1 MTLVL
6 GIETSCDETAAA
18 VLEDGRRIRSN
29 VVASQVEVHAPYG
42 GIVPELASRRHLEVI
57 HPVLDRALA
66 DAGVGLEDLAAL
78 AVTVGPGLVG
88 SLLVGVSVAKAIAFA
103 RHLPLV
109 GVNHLEGHIAAAF
122 LESPT
127 LTYPFAALVVSGGHT
142 HLCHVPAE
150 CEYRLLGRTR
160 DDAAGEA
167 FDKVAKL
174 LGLGYPGGPAI
185 EREAQGGDP
194 RAIPFPRA
202 VFSDGSL
209 DFSFSGL
216 KTAVVH
222 CLRDL
227 GRAAAPSGAPP
238 LAPQQVRDVCA
249 SFQQAAVDML
259 VERVMRAVRDHALG
273 VIVVAGGVACNGAL
287 RQALK
292 AEAEAEGI
300 QLVVPSPAL
309 CTDNAAMIAAAG
321 AEGSRPCGGRVPA
334 QRAGQ
339 GRHGGPPTGGPTRS
353 RAAPPRPMRPG
364 CRRGPAFRAAA
375 PAA

>member
-1 MTLVL
+1 MILVL
-6 GIETSCDETAAA
+6 GIESSCDETAAA
-18 VLEDGRRIRSN
+18 VLQDGHRIRSN
-29 VVASQVEVHAPYG
+29 VVASQVELHAAYG
-42 GIVPELASRRHLEVI
+42 GIVPELASRRHLELI
-57 HPVLDRALA
+57 QPVLERALL
-66 DAGVGLEDLAAL
+66 DAGVTLGDLAAL

-103 RHLPLV
+103 RQVPLV

-122 LESPT
+122 LEFPS

-142 HLCHVPAE
+142 HLYHASAE
-150 CEYRLLGRTR
+150 CEYRPLGRTR

-185 EREAQGGDP
+185 EREARGGDP

-202 VFSDGSL
+202 TFSDGSL

-222 CLRDL
+222 YLKGVARQ
-227 GRAAAPSGAPP
+227 AAPPAAPS
-238 LAPQQVRDVCA
+238 LSPQLVRDVCA

-259 VERVMRAVRDHALG
+259 VERVMRAARDLSLG
-273 VIVVAGGVACNGAL
+273 QVVVAGGVACNGAL
-287 RQALK
+287 RGALK
-292 AEAEAEGI
+292 AEADAEG
-300 QLVVPSPAL
+300 LTLFVPSPAL

-321 AEGSRPCGGRVPA
+321 FIRLRRGA
-334 QRAGQ
+334 RAGWDLN
-339 GRHGGPPTGGPTRS
+339 
-353 RAAPPRPMRPG
+353 
-364 CRRGPAFRAAA
+364 AAA
-375 PAA
+375 SLPLC